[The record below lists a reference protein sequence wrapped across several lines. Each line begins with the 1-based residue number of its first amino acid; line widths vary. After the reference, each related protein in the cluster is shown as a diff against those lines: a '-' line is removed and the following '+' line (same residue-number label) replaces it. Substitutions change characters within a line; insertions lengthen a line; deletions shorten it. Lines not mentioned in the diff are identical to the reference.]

1 MVLMVK
7 MMVWTIFSAKKA
19 TLASVWKFK
28 ALQNQRS
35 TCRGAQKYA
44 SCRHNYSQRIDSR
57 RKPSFVKCFCAQALL
72 VVFCGESW
80 IVGLSLIKNLQS
92 HQSIVLCFHKNAKNE
107 ANLCK
112 KGFENFFQ
120 ESENVFFKGSES
132 CSSCGRTILQ
142 TVVLSSDTNQWRFSE
157 VENRQVASVG
167 LFEATK
173 STRFCHN
180 FLLCF
185 QNEEENCW
193 I

>member
-1 MVLMVK
+1 MCFISPQLISK
-7 MMVWTIFSAKKA
+7 
-19 TLASVWKFK
+19 
-28 ALQNQRS
+28 
-35 TCRGAQKYA
+35 
-44 SCRHNYSQRIDSR
+44 D
-57 RKPSFVKCFCAQALL
+57 KPSFVKCVCAQAL
-72 VVFCGESW
+72 VVFFCGESW

-92 HQSIVLCFHKNAKNE
+92 HQSIVLCFHSSWLFFKWKQKQCKNAKNE

-120 ESENVFFKGSES
+120 ESENVFFIGSEP

>member
-7 MMVWTIFSAKKA
+7 MMVWTIFSARKA

-35 TCRGAQKYA
+35 ICRGAQKYA

-57 RKPSFVKCFCAQALL
+57 RKPSFVKCFCAQALV
-72 VVFCGESW
+72 VVFCGEPW
-80 IVGLSLIKNLQS
+80 IVGLSFIKNLQL
-92 HQSIVLCFHKNAKNE
+92 HQSIVLCFHSSCWFFKWKQKQCKNAKSE

-120 ESENVFFKGSES
+120 ESENVFFKSCEP

-167 LFEATK
+167 IF
-173 STRFCHN
+173 
-180 FLLCF
+180 
-185 QNEEENCW
+185 
-193 I
+193 